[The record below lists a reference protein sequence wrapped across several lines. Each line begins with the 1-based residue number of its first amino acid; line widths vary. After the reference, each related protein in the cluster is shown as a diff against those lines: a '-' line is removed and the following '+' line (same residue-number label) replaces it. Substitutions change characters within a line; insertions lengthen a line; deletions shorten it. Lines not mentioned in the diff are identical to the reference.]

1 MEATMWTEPTEE
13 DLKAMPGL
21 YQTEHIPLK
30 EKLIQMHFF
39 MCGCD
44 WYMIEFDGEDLFFG
58 FAILNGDLEMAEWG
72 YISFVEL
79 KSLKAEWVEV
89 DFDLHWKVR
98 PAKEVKEIWKAM
110 RWDVAERQEKELFD
124 ELKKPI
130 NRPEASA

>member
-1 MEATMWTEPTEE
+1 MWTEPTEE

-79 KSLKAEWVEV
+79 KSLKPNGWRSILTCTGKSGPQKRSRRYGRRC
-89 DFDLHWKVR
+89 DGTL
-98 PAKEVKEIWKAM
+98 
-110 RWDVAERQEKELFD
+110 Q
-124 ELKKPI
+124 
-130 NRPEASA
+130 SARKRNSLMN